1 MKTNEHID
9 YKTSKMENFNPSKVS
24 PKCRRPLRKI
34 ENNSLN
40 NNSQSL
46 QLKEEQPSLS
56 NEESEESFEDQN
68 IEQMQLIKNNNE
80 LDNEVQLYPGLQNHS
95 SSPKKENNSKK
106 SKDTKPV
113 IKQETNLYKF
123 LQKFYKILNFIQN
136 INNSYIVYIFIAII
150 AIVIVLSQFNIF
162 KIQTQTIN
170 NPTSLLYKFIERI
183 RTKFHNQKSDTWNDI
198 SSAIQEVSKNP
209 KKPSIILL
217 FANDIT
223 TMDCL
228 ANELAHVSRTIL
240 NADSHLVFNPKD
252 FGNDAG
258 EIINTLNEYSPEEK
272 KVVMI
277 RDILNINVEAIKDLH
292 NLCDRINPL
301 IAEVIYIFTV
311 QTNSYHSPQKKLDF
325 IEKQIYNKLS
335 RSINQ
340 DILAALVTRITDGV
354 IVLVQS
360 EPNLKYC

>member
-9 YKTSKMENFNPSKVS
+9 CKISKMENFSPSKVS
-24 PKCRRPLRKI
+24 PKCRRPLRSKI

-46 QLKEEQPSLS
+46 QKEEISKQQYMS
-56 NEESEESFEDQN
+56 NEESEESF
-68 IEQMQLIKNNNE
+68 
-80 LDNEVQLYPGLQNHS
+80 QNHS
-95 SSPKKENNSKK
+95 RTSSPKKENDLKK
-106 SKDTKPV
+106 TKDTKPV
-113 IKQETNLYKF
+113 IKQETN
-123 LQKFYKILNFIQN
+123 FIQD
-136 INNSYIVYIFIAII
+136 ISNSYIVYIFIAVI

-258 EIINTLNEYSPEEK
+258 EIINTLNKYSPEKK

-311 QTNSYHSPQKKLDF
+311 QTNSYHSSQKKLDF
-325 IEKQIYNKLS
+325 VEKQIYNKLS

-340 DILAALVTRITDGV
+340 DILAALVIRITDGA